1 MTQLIILYFIFLG
14 LLSLLFLL
22 NLIYIIVHEIVKFM
36 DLFKVTNLNSPGF
49 AWGDL
54 NPGFAGNLNSI
65 NTFKSY
71 QNKLSNNK
79 IGKRWLSTFNTN
91 RNQDNLKDKSIE
103 LDINKG
109 SIDTSKAIK
118 KFSDV
123 VINSAEI
130 KAFIKN
136 KSGIYMWKNIINN
149 KVYVGSSLKL
159 NRRFT
164 EYLNINE
171 LKKRNYMAINKALLK
186 YNYDNF
192 EFYILEFCDI
202 SKLHEREKF
211 YIDQIING
219 YNILKTPGSPSRKSG
234 WKHTPEALNL
244 INEAAYN
251 NAKKPNHISKITS
264 ISVKVFDV
272 LNSEITYYKSIRDA
286 ARGLKK
292 ENNNFIIDRDIFTKR
307 RYNDINNLYKGRYY
321 FKLSTPSVLNKT
333 QKQSNSATL
342 IFIDLK
348 TNETQIYFSAGEL
361 EQKQNLNKRSVKVY
375 TRKNT
380 SKPFLN
386 RYIIIHLNDMNKF
399 ILLIFI
405 IIFFSPSTSFK

>member
-36 DLFKVTNLNSPGF
+36 DLFKVT
-49 AWGDL
+49 
-54 NPGFAGNLNSI
+54 NLNSI

-405 IIFFSPSTSFK
+405 IIFFSPSTPFK